1 MSYDPAIRRES
12 EGVTLSIYTLWLRFF
27 LSRSGGCPMN
37 NQKLE
42 AYVKTS
48 FNMPMQDFIKQMVQ
62 VKGLFDREIA
72 EMLNISIR
80 SVWNIRKEY
89 GLKKTGIS
97 LRRFEKRYGPNAM
110 AEFKAIIKNP
120 SSSLADVGRHFGF
133 SRENARQI
141 YKKIYGKPYSETY
154 KKKVLIRREKA
165 DSHKFNSGRLI
176 HFKEVK
182 NKIAD
187 IGLNPEIKFKS
198 NSYSLMTE
206 NGFKVA
212 VMHTSNL
219 IDVGNKKYFQVNPV
233 GKLKQDCDFFIL
245 ACLNNGNR
253 TYYVIPNKDMPK
265 NGTMI
270 PALSNDANGKYSRLR
285 DAWHLLAAVN
295 T

>member
-1 MSYDPAIRRES
+1 MKEK
-12 EGVTLSIYTLWLRFF
+12 
-27 LSRSGGCPMN
+27 
-37 NQKLE
+37 KLE

-48 FNMPMQDFIKQMVQ
+48 FNMPMQDFIKQMAH

-72 EMLNISIR
+72 EILNISIR

-89 GLKKTGIS
+89 GVKKTGIS
-97 LRRFEKRYGPNAM
+97 LRRFEKRYGPNAI

-141 YKKIYGKPYSETY
+141 YKKIYGKPYTEAY

-165 DSHKFNSGRLI
+165 DSHKFNSGRLMQ
-176 HFKEVK
+176 FKEVK

-187 IGLNPEIKFKS
+187 IGLNPEIQNKGKS
-198 NSYSLMTE
+198 YFLLINNYLRA
-206 NGFKVA
+206 GVIK
-212 VMHTSNL
+212 TSK
-219 IDVGNKKYFQVNPV
+219 IVEVRNKRYFQVNRV
-233 GKLKQDCDFFIL
+233 SKLKQGCDFFIL
-245 ACLNNGNR
+245 ACLNNGNK

-270 PALSNDANGKYSRLR
+270 PALSNGAHDKYLR
-285 DAWHLLAAVN
+285 FKDAWHLLASN
-295 T
+295 LS